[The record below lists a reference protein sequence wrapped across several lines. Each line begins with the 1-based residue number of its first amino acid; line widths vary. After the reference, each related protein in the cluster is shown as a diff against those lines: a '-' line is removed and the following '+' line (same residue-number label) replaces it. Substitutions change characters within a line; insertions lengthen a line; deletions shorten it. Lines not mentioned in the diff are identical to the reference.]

1 MKINYKTVLLVVIS
15 NFFALNAL
23 AQGAWNIKY
32 LPIDS
37 VKESLVGK
45 AVRVD
50 FKAKPSDRIEGKV
63 SVRRMLIRRD
73 TVSLS
78 IDGVSRR
85 FIENWAIYVDSG
97 VLGDQTLTSIDKS
110 KKIIIKEMFMQAIGS
125 SSITLQ
131 VFVYASGETNKE
143 VKEITIDK
151 KVIQG
156 ILSTL

>member
-1 MKINYKTVLLVVIS
+1 MKIIHRIILTVIIS
-15 NFFALNAL
+15 SFFSLNAL

-32 LPIDS
+32 LPTDS
-37 VKESLVGK
+37 VKESLIGK

-97 VLGDQTLTSIDKS
+97 VLGDQTLTSIGKGE
-110 KKIIIKEMFMQAIGS
+110 KIVIKEMFMRAIGS

-131 VFVYASGETNKE
+131 VFVYASG
-143 VKEITIDK
+143 
-151 KVIQG
+151 
-156 ILSTL
+156 